1 MFKLLLQL
9 FGGRGAGSG
18 NKGGHGVGGSAAGMK
33 GSGTN
38 GMLTVSDL
46 VASGKTF
53 NKDDEALYE
62 KSGPTVHKIID
73 WLVEQK
79 DKNDSRVQTV
89 TFTHVNKDTGVV
101 GIKIGWDD
109 GHSTNKTFNTKK
121 KK

>member
-33 GSGTN
+33 GSGKN

-53 NKDDEALYE
+53 DKDDEALMKNQAQQYRRL
-62 KSGPTVHKIID
+62 STGWSTRKI
-73 WLVEQK
+73 
-79 DKNDSRVQTV
+79 RTAAAY
-89 TFTHVNKDTGVV
+89 TP
-101 GIKIGWDD
+101 
-109 GHSTNKTFNTKK
+109 
-121 KK
+121 